1 MKKFII
7 LGASVL
13 GLVSSFVPWATVEF
27 MGMSKSVSGMDG
39 GDGVISI
46 VLFLVIGILALAG
59 NLSNM
64 VTKIVISICALCSV
78 LLGFYEISN
87 IKDLAQGLVST
98 GFGLYLLILMGLC
111 VIGVLFGMKNQTSS
125 SAE

>member
-7 LGASVL
+7 LSASVL
-13 GLVSSFVPWATVEF
+13 GLLSSFLPWASVEF

-46 VLFLVIGILALAG
+46 LLFLVTGILSLTG
-59 NLSNM
+59 NFANM
-64 VTKIVISICALCSV
+64 ITKIVISICALCSV

-87 IKDLAQGLVST
+87 LSKGQGLVST
-98 GFGLYLLILMGLC
+98 GFGLYLLILMGVV
-111 VIGVLFGMKNQTSS
+111 VIGVLFGLKNETSS
-125 SAE
+125 AAE

>member
-13 GLVSSFVPWATVEF
+13 GLLSSFLPWASVEF

-46 VLFLVIGILALAG
+46 LLFLVIGILSLTG
-59 NLSNM
+59 NFANM
-64 VTKIVISICALCSV
+64 ITKIVISICALCSV

-87 IKDLAQGLVST
+87 LSKGQGLVST
-98 GFGLYLLILMGLC
+98 GFGLYLLILMGVV
-111 VIGVLFGMKNQTSS
+111 VIGVLFGLKNETSS
-125 SAE
+125 TAE

>member
-13 GLVSSFVPWATVEF
+13 GLLSSFLPWASVEF

-46 VLFLVIGILALAG
+46 LLFLVIGILSLTG
-59 NLSNM
+59 NFANM
-64 VTKIVISICALCSV
+64 ITKIVISICALCSV

-87 IKDLAQGLVST
+87 LSKGQGLVST
-98 GFGLYLLILMGLC
+98 GFGLYLLILMGVV
-111 VIGVLFGMKNQTSS
+111 VIGVLFGMKNETSS
-125 SAE
+125 AAE

>member
-13 GLVSSFVPWATVEF
+13 GLLSSFLPWASVEF

-46 VLFLVIGILALAG
+46 LLFLVIGILSLTG
-59 NLSNM
+59 NFANM
-64 VTKIVISICALCSV
+64 ITKIVISICALCSV

-87 IKDLAQGLVST
+87 LSKGQGLVST
-98 GFGLYLLILMGLC
+98 GFGLYLLILMGVV
-111 VIGVLFGMKNQTSS
+111 VIGVLFGLKNETSS
-125 SAE
+125 AAE

>member
-13 GLVSSFVPWATVEF
+13 GLLSSFLPWASVEF

-46 VLFLVIGILALAG
+46 LLFLVIGILSLTG
-59 NLSNM
+59 NFANM
-64 VTKIVISICALCSV
+64 ITKIVISICALCSV

-87 IKDLAQGLVST
+87 LSNLQGLVST
-98 GFGLYLLILMGLC
+98 GFGLYLLILMGVV
-111 VIGVLFGMKNQTSS
+111 VIGVLFGLKNETSS
-125 SAE
+125 AAE

>member
-1 MKKFII
+1 MKKFTI

-13 GLVSSFVPWATVEF
+13 GLLSSFLPWASVEF

-46 VLFLVIGILALAG
+46 LLFLVIGILSLTG
-59 NLSNM
+59 NFANM
-64 VTKIVISICALCSV
+64 ITKIVISICALCSV

-87 IKDLAQGLVST
+87 LSKGQGLVST
-98 GFGLYLLILMGLC
+98 GFGLYLLILMGVV
-111 VIGVLFGMKNQTSS
+111 VIGVLFGMKNETSS
-125 SAE
+125 AAE